1 MDKVNLIGLNKEE
14 LENEMKKLEQPS
26 FRAQQILNWIYDKN
40 KFDFAEMT
48 NLGKNLRR
56 ELKQHFDLD
65 PLTKLGAQE
74 SEDGT
79 IKYLFELSDGEKIE
93 VVYMPSEKGRKTLC
107 ISTQVGCAMGCSF
120 CATGLHGLTR
130 NLRAGEIVNQ
140 ILTVEN
146 LRDIEI
152 TNVVLMGMGEPLD
165 NYEASLKA
173 ISLINGP
180 LNIGMRKITISTCG
194 LVPQIKK
201 LADEELQLT
210 LAVSLHAPNNQLR
223 NKLIPVNQKYP
234 IEELIDACQYYIEKT
249 NRRVTFE
256 YALMDGVNDKLKHA
270 QQLADLLAAKL
281 VHVNLIPINQV
292 QELNYSQPQQD
303 IIAEFETELQK
314 RNIPVTVRKERGADI
329 DAACGQLQGK
339 EE

>member
-1 MDKVNLIGLNKEE
+1 MDKINLLELTKEE
-14 LENEMKKLEQPS
+14 LEVEIDKLGEPS
-26 FRAQQILNWIYDKN
+26 FRAQQILNWVYDK
-40 KFDFAEMT
+40 KVFDFSKMS
-48 NLGKNLRR
+48 NLAKGLRE
-56 ELKQHFDLD
+56 ELNEYFYLE

-74 SEDGT
+74 SKDGT
-79 IKYLFELSDGEKIE
+79 IKYLFQLMDGAKIE
-93 VVYMPSEKGRKTLC
+93 VVYMPSDKRKTVC
-107 ISTQVGCAMGCSF
+107 ISTQVGCAMGCTF

-130 NLRAGEIVNQ
+130 DLKAAEIVNQ
-140 ILTVEN
+140 ILTLEK
-146 LRDIEI
+146 LAEIEI

-165 NYEASLKA
+165 NYQASLKA

-194 LVPQIKK
+194 LVPQIKE
-201 LADEELQLT
+201 LAREQLQLT
-210 LAVSLHAPNNQLR
+210 LAISLHAPNNELR

-234 IEELIDACQYYIEKT
+234 IEELMSACDYYIEKT

-256 YALMDGVNDKLKHA
+256 YALMAGVNDRVENAKE
-270 QQLADLLAAKL
+270 LADLLAGML

-292 QELNYSQPQQD
+292 DDLDYSQPQRET
-303 IIAEFETELQK
+303 IKSFARELEKKNIA
-314 RNIPVTVRKERGADI
+314 VTVRRERGADI

>member
-1 MDKVNLIGLNKEE
+1 MDKVNLLELNKEE
-14 LENEMKKLEQPS
+14 LETEIGKLDQPS
-26 FRAQQILNWIYDKN
+26 FRAQQVLNWIYDK
-40 KFDFAEMT
+40 KIFEFSEMT
-48 NLGKNLRR
+48 NLGKSLRK
-56 ELKQHFDLD
+56 ELAGYFQLE

-74 SEDGT
+74 SKDGT

-93 VVYMPSEKGRKTLC
+93 VVYMPSGKGRKTLC

-120 CATGLHGLTR
+120 CATGLNGLTR
-130 NLRAGEIVNQ
+130 DLTAGEIVNQ

-146 LRDIEI
+146 LLGIEI

-165 NYEASLKA
+165 NYQASLKA

-194 LVPQIKK
+194 LVPKIKE

-223 NKLIPVNQKYP
+223 NQLIPVNQKYD
-234 IEELIDACQYYIEKT
+234 IEELIDACQYYIEQT

-256 YALMDGVNDKLKHA
+256 YALMAGVNDKVKYA
-270 QQLADLLAAKL
+270 QQLADLLAGKL

-292 QELNYSQPQQD
+292 QELDYSQPQKN
-303 IIAEFETELQK
+303 IIAEFESELRK
-314 RNIPVTVRKERGADI
+314 RNIPVTVRRERGADI